1 MTENKLNN
9 MDVKRN
15 NRSRVYHLLYGHGP
29 ESLKNIAGILDMS
42 MPTLLQ
48 NVKELKAE
56 NLIMDSGVKESTGGR
71 RPKVIGCNFAAK
83 VSVGLDI
90 TRNHAVFMLIDLK
103 GNILQYRRIRYTF
116 KNEKEYFDNLVIK
129 LEDFLE
135 EWDVERSTILG
146 VGISLPGIIDADS
159 KYMMV
164 GKVLDFDGGDLDEF
178 RSRIPYPCLFSND
191 ANAGGFAEL
200 WRAGNLEN
208 VIYLSLSNTVGGA
221 ILINGQNYY
230 GETQKGGEFGHLI
243 IKPGGKAC
251 YCGRRGCVNAYCSA
265 TNLRLGEETLE
276 DFFRKLAKGEEIQKK
291 VWDEYKEYLVLTILN
306 LRTSFD
312 CDIILGGYV
321 GSFLGD
327 YVEEIAAEVQK
338 NSLFGE
344 EVNFI
349 KTCYYQYESSAVG
362 AALMHVKEF
371 VSGI

>member
-15 NRSRVYHLLYGHGP
+15 NRSRVYNLLYESGP

-71 RPKVIGCNFAAK
+71 RPKVIGCNFEAK

-243 IKPGGKAC
+243 IKPGGRKC

-265 TNLRLGEETLE
+265 TNLRLGEDTLE
-276 DFFRKLAKGEEIQKK
+276 DFFRELSKGSEPQKK

-321 GSFLGD
+321 GSFLED
-327 YVEEIAAEVQK
+327 YVEEIVAEVQK

>member
-15 NRSRVYHLLYGHGP
+15 NRSRVYHLLYEHGP

-90 TRNHAVFMLIDLK
+90 TMNHAVFMLIDLK

-321 GSFLGD
+321 GSFLED
-327 YVEEIAAEVQK
+327 YVEEIVEEVQK

>member
-15 NRSRVYHLLYGHGP
+15 NRSRVYNLLYEYGP

-116 KNEKEYFDNLVIK
+116 KSEKEYFDNLVIK

-243 IKPGGKAC
+243 IKPGGRKC

-265 TNLRLGEETLE
+265 TNLRLGEDTLE
-276 DFFRKLAKGEEIQKK
+276 DFFRELSKGSEPQKK
-291 VWDEYKEYLVLTILN
+291 VWDEYKEYLGLTILN

-321 GSFLGD
+321 GSFLED
-327 YVEEIAAEVQK
+327 YVEEIVAEVQK

>member
-15 NRSRVYHLLYGHGP
+15 NRSRVYHLLYEHGP

-116 KNEKEYFDNLVIK
+116 KNEKEYFDNLEIK

>member
-15 NRSRVYHLLYGHGP
+15 NKSRVYHLLYEHGP
-29 ESLKNIAGILDMS
+29 EPLKNIARVLDMS

-48 NVKELKAE
+48 NVKELTAE
-56 NLIMDSGVKESTGGR
+56 NLIMESGVQESTGGR
-71 RPKVIGCNFAAK
+71 RPKVIGCNFNAK

-103 GNILQYRRIRYTF
+103 GNILQYSRIRYKF
-116 KNEKEYFDNLVIK
+116 KNDGEYFDNLVIK
-129 LEDFLE
+129 LEEFLE
-135 EWDVERSTILG
+135 ICNAARDTILG

-159 KYMMV
+159 QYMLG
-164 GKVLDFDGGDLDEF
+164 GKVLDFDGGNLDEF

-200 WRAGNLEN
+200 WRAGDLEN

-243 IKPGGKAC
+243 IHPGGKKC
-251 YCGRRGCVNAYCSA
+251 YCGRSGCVNAYLSA
-265 TNLRLGEETLE
+265 NNLRPGKETLE
-276 DFFRKLAKGEEIQKK
+276 DFFEALSEGGALQKK
-291 VWDEYKEYLVLTILN
+291 VWNEYKEHLVLTLLN

-321 GSFLGD
+321 GSFLQD
-327 YVEEIAAEVQK
+327 YAGEIAEAVRK
-338 NSLFGE
+338 DSLFGE
-344 EVNFI
+344 EVDFI

>member
-1 MTENKLNN
+1 MTENMLNN

-15 NRSRVYHLLYGHGP
+15 NRSRVYHLLYEHGP

-56 NLIMDSGVKESTGGR
+56 NLIMEFGVKESTGGR
-71 RPKVIGCNFAAK
+71 RPKVIGCNFNAK
-83 VSVGLDI
+83 ISVGLDI
-90 TRNHAVFMLIDLK
+90 TRNHVVFMLIDLK
-103 GNILQYRRIRYTF
+103 GNILQYSRIRYTF
-116 KNEKEYFDNLVIK
+116 KNDKEYFDNLVLK
-129 LEDFLE
+129 LEDFL
-135 EWDVERSTILG
+135 DNCNASRDMILG

-159 KYMMV
+159 RYMLG
-164 GKVLDFDGGDLDEF
+164 GKVLDFDGGNLEEF

-200 WRAGNLEN
+200 WRAENLEN

-243 IKPGGKAC
+243 IQPGGREC

-265 TNLRLGEETLE
+265 NNLRLDGETLE
-276 DFFRKLAKGEEIQKK
+276 DFFEMLSKGGEVQKK
-291 VWDEYKEYLVLTILN
+291 VWIEYREYLVLAILN

-321 GSFLGD
+321 GSFLRD
-327 YVEEIAAEVQK
+327 YVDEIAQEVQK

-344 EVNFI
+344 DVNFI
-349 KTCYYQYESSAVG
+349 KTCHYQYESAAVG

-371 VSGI
+371 LSGI

>member
-15 NRSRVYHLLYGHGP
+15 NRSRVYHLLYEHGP

-230 GETQKGGEFGHLI
+230 GETQKGGDFGHLI

-265 TNLRLGEETLE
+265 TNLLLGEETLE

>member
-15 NRSRVYHLLYGHGP
+15 NRSRVYHLLYEHGP

-338 NSLFGE
+338 NSLFCE

>member
-15 NRSRVYHLLYGHGP
+15 NRSRVYHLLYEYGP

-71 RPKVIGCNFAAK
+71 RPKVIGCNFEAK

-243 IKPGGKAC
+243 IKPGGRKC

-265 TNLRLGEETLE
+265 TNLRLGEDTLE
-276 DFFRKLAKGEEIQKK
+276 DFFRELSKGSEPQKK

-321 GSFLGD
+321 GSFLED
-327 YVEEIAAEVQK
+327 YVEEIVAEVQK

>member
-15 NRSRVYHLLYGHGP
+15 NRSRVYNLLYESGP

-71 RPKVIGCNFAAK
+71 RPKVIGCNFEAK

-208 VIYLSLSNTVGGA
+208 VIYLSLSNTVGGR
-221 ILINGQNYY
+221 
-230 GETQKGGEFGHLI
+230 F
-243 IKPGGKAC
+243 
-251 YCGRRGCVNAYCSA
+251 
-265 TNLRLGEETLE
+265 
-276 DFFRKLAKGEEIQKK
+276 
-291 VWDEYKEYLVLTILN
+291 
-306 LRTSFD
+306 
-312 CDIILGGYV
+312 
-321 GSFLGD
+321 
-327 YVEEIAAEVQK
+327 
-338 NSLFGE
+338 
-344 EVNFI
+344 
-349 KTCYYQYESSAVG
+349 
-362 AALMHVKEF
+362 
-371 VSGI
+371 

>member
-15 NRSRVYHLLYGHGP
+15 NRSRVYNLLYESGP

-71 RPKVIGCNFAAK
+71 RPKVIGCNFEAK

-146 VGISLPGIIDADS
+146 VGISLPGIIDADL

-243 IKPGGKAC
+243 IKPGGRKC

-265 TNLRLGEETLE
+265 TNLRLGEDTLE
-276 DFFRKLAKGEEIQKK
+276 DFFRELSKGSEPQKK

-321 GSFLGD
+321 GSFLED
-327 YVEEIAAEVQK
+327 YVEEIVAEVQK

>member
-15 NRSRVYHLLYGHGP
+15 NRSRVYHLLYEHGP

>member
-15 NRSRVYHLLYGHGP
+15 NRSRVYHLLYEHGP

-164 GKVLDFDGGDLDEF
+164 GKVLDFDGGDLDEL
-178 RSRIPYPCLFSND
+178 RSRIPYPCLLSND

>member
-15 NRSRVYHLLYGHGP
+15 NRSRVYHLLYEHGP

-243 IKPGGKAC
+243 IKLGGKAC

>member
-15 NRSRVYHLLYGHGP
+15 NRSRVYHLLYEHGP

-116 KNEKEYFDNLVIK
+116 KNEKEYFDNLVIR

>member
-15 NRSRVYHLLYGHGP
+15 NRSRVYHLLYEHGP

-191 ANAGGFAEL
+191 TNAGGFAEL

-208 VIYLSLSNTVGGA
+208 VIYLSLSTTVGGA

>member
-15 NRSRVYHLLYGHGP
+15 NRSRVYNLLYESGP

-71 RPKVIGCNFAAK
+71 RPKVIGCNFEAK

-321 GSFLGD
+321 GSFLED
-327 YVEEIAAEVQK
+327 YVEEIVAEVQK

>member
-15 NRSRVYHLLYGHGP
+15 NRSRVYHLLYEHGP

-265 TNLRLGEETLE
+265 TNLLLGEETLE